1 MATYKEIQQ
10 YVKNKY
16 GYYPKGCWIA
26 HMKELSG
33 IKIKISHR
41 RYDENVRTN
50 PCPENKMKDIKEAF
64 IHFGML
70 KK

>member
-1 MATYKEIQQ
+1 
-10 YVKNKY
+10 
-16 GYYPKGCWIA
+16 
-26 HMKELSG
+26 MKELSG
-33 IKIKISHR
+33 IKVKISHR

>member
-1 MATYKEIQQ
+1 MVTYKEIQQ

-16 GYYPKGCWIA
+16 DYSVKTCWIA

-33 IKIKISHR
+33 IKVKISHR
-41 RYDENVRTN
+41 RYDENVKTN
-50 PCPENKMKDIKEAF
+50 PCPENKMKGIKEAF
-64 IHFGML
+64 VHFGML